1 MTARLVRIVV
11 IIVVV
16 ALVGLIVWVLTVGSS
31 EISIVRVA
39 TGLENPRGIAV
50 LPDRRLVVVEAGN
63 GIDSDDPASE
73 TGRVSVFGDLN
84 QDGDY
89 EDANEIVPMISQI
102 PSYNTLTA
110 FGTGHDEVGG
120 TGDVVVLEDGRMFF
134 TRDDPT
140 EGYAADGTS
149 PGVNVVEVNQEF
161 QFERNLIV
169 RNATLNALGYDER
182 ARLLYVAESGA
193 NRLIAVTMDGGV
205 RVIAEFPPLGEGQ
218 QAVPSGLSID
228 PTTGDVLV
236 ALFSGQVGNYFGNVL
251 SFMPGSA
258 KVVRVD
264 PTTGVQ
270 RDEITGLTTSV
281 DVAVDEMGNVFLVE
295 LTSVWPAARMSRDF
309 DLFDPGAPPD
319 PGGYP
324 RFGGSVT
331 MYPVGGGDLVVL
343 ATGLDAP
350 TNITYAN
357 NGLYISVGQ
366 GTPGR
371 PIIGPDGPTRIVGE
385 IYRITNYTR

>member
-1 MTARLVRIVV
+1 MTLRLVRIGA
-11 IIVVV
+11 IVVV
-16 ALVGLIVWVLTVGSS
+16 GLVGLIAWVVTAGPS
-31 EISIVRVA
+31 EISVERVA

-50 LPDRRLVVVEAGN
+50 LSGGRLVVVEAGN
-63 GIDSDDPASE
+63 GIDTDDTSNE
-73 TGRVSVFGDLN
+73 TGRVSVFEDLN

-89 EDANEIVPMISQI
+89 ADADEIVPMITQI

-120 TGDVVVLEDGRMFF
+120 MGDVVVLDDDRMYF

-140 EGYAADGTS
+140 EGYTADGTS
-149 PGVNVVEVNQEF
+149 PGVNVVEVSPEF
-161 QFERNLIV
+161 RFERNLIV

-182 ARLLYVAESGA
+182 TGLFYVAESGA
-193 NRLIAVTMDGGV
+193 NRLVEVTTDGDA
-205 RVIAEFPPLGEGQ
+205 RVVAEFPALGEGQ

-258 KVVRVD
+258 KIVRVN
-264 PTTGVQ
+264 PTTGAQ
-270 RDEITGLTTSV
+270 TDEITGLTTSV
-281 DVAVDEMGNVFLVE
+281 DVAVDERGNVFVVE

-309 DLFDPGAPPD
+309 DLFDPDAPPD

-324 RFGGSVT
+324 RFSGSVT
-331 MYPVGGGDLVVL
+331 MYPAGGGASFVL
-343 ATGLDAP
+343 ASGLDAP
-350 TNITYAN
+350 TNITYFNDA
-357 NGLYISVGQ
+357 LYISVGQ

-385 IYRITNYTR
+385 IYRITNYLR